1 MLTTV
6 IERGGLLSA
15 ARPASASRSD
25 GLITACASH
34 RTMWSPNHRTV
45 QVVLDGAIGV
55 KRFTYWV
62 FAVRVYSLQWVSS
75 MGRWRHVGLPRLI
88 LAARSSA
95 SRHIGLRGCGR
106 FLTRPGIGRVHGPV
120 ARHCGV
126 RCAELAV
133 QMSETIC
140 GLAHSYC
147 FLVGACGLGRCARHQ
162 LVGRKLASNPHGP
175 THNVPSVA
183 LSWPLPTP

>member
-1 MLTTV
+1 MCLSDVSRRSYVAAWPWRLRVVLSEAPACTVVPSEVMLTTV

-34 RTMWSPNHRTV
+34 RTMWSPDHRTV

-62 FAVRVYSLQWVSS
+62 SALRLYSLQWVSS

-106 FLTRPGIGRVHGPV
+106 FLTRPGIGRVHDPV

-126 RCAELAV
+126 HCAE
-133 QMSETIC
+133 
-140 GLAHSYC
+140 HR
-147 FLVGACGLGRCARHQ
+147 RCR
-162 LVGRKLASNPHGP
+162 
-175 THNVPSVA
+175 
-183 LSWPLPTP
+183 